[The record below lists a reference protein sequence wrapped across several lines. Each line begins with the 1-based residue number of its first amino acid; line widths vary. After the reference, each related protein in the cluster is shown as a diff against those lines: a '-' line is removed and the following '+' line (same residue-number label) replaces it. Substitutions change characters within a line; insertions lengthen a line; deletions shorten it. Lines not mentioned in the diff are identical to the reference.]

1 MGIWSNEL
9 KKNSTKKQS
18 PITRSLALS
27 VFDKF
32 IKVITILYVYSFF
45 FSSSVAKSQPTI
57 VLTGY
62 YIP

>member
-1 MGIWSNEL
+1 MGISSNEL

-32 IKVITILYVYSFF
+32 IKVITILYV
-45 FSSSVAKSQPTI
+45 
-57 VLTGY
+57 
-62 YIP
+62 